1 MYTNDSCSH
10 DCFHCA
16 DSFDNAEDGELHCKI
31 KEGQAVADDGYCD
44 DWKPKL
50 KDMQ

>member
-16 DSFDNAEDGELHCKI
+16 ESFDQKEDPNLRCRVKGGLP
-31 KEGQAVADDGYCD
+31 VADDGCCD
-44 DWKPKL
+44 DWKPKDNN
-50 KDMQ
+50 K